1 MIEQASPDQVRDS
14 RLGPDRTAFLSS
26 HRAQSVGVR
35 EFTRFT
41 DTLVAHAKRIATQN
55 AMAAPVLRM
64 APERCIIQ
72 LGPVALTAAHIR
84 TGNDVPPGGQLLC
97 IIWKGTIAPRGEHI
111 PERLGA
117 RHVPVPPVS
126 VWEESL
132 TVSADNESS
141 WHWHPRGL
149 EREGYTSTE
158 LAERCIV
165 QLEQAFE
172 KNRALD
178 ALTAGDAAL

>member
-132 TVSADNESS
+132 SVSADNESS

>member
-1 MIEQASPDQVRDS
+1 MIEQASPDQVLEAK
-14 RLGPDRTAFLSS
+14 LGPDRTAFLSS

-41 DTLVAHAKRIATQN
+41 ETLVAHAKRIATLN
-55 AMAAPVLRM
+55 AIGAPVLRL

-84 TGNDVPPGGQLLC
+84 TGNDVPPGGQLLV
-97 IIWKGTIAPRGEHI
+97 IVWKGTIAPRGEHI

-132 TVSADNESS
+132 TVSADNEAS

-149 EREGYTSTE
+149 EREGYTSIE
-158 LAERCIV
+158 LAERCTS

-172 KNRALD
+172 QNRPID
-178 ALTAGDAAL
+178 ALSADDAAL